1 MSTWRIGSRASRLAQ
16 TMVAE
21 VLDHLSTAH
30 PEHAWVRRTIMSAGD
45 QDRTSSLRDLASSGA
60 GVFAGAVEQALLDG
74 EIDVAVHSL
83 KDLPTATTPGTVVA
97 AIPRRHEVRDALCGT
112 TLGALAPGHRVGTG
126 APRRVG
132 QLHHACPG
140 AVAVPI
146 RGNVPPRLR
155 QMRERGLAGVV
166 LAAAGLHRLGLQESI
181 TEYLDPTCWPPSPA
195 QGAIAVQV
203 RTADTALARV
213 VAAVHDEEAA
223 ATTRAERALMKI
235 LGGGCHVPI
244 GAYATTR
251 EGRVHLL
258 AQVTSTDGSTTIR
271 AEAAGSAEHPE
282 EVGEYAAQ
290 QLREKGVEA
299 VLASSA

>member
-1 MSTWRIGSRASRLAQ
+1 MSTWRIGSRGSHLAQ
-16 TMVAE
+16 SMVTE
-21 VLDHLSTAH
+21 VLDHLNSAH

-60 GVFAGAVEQALLDG
+60 GVFAGAVERALLAA

-83 KDLPTATTPGTVVA
+83 KDLPTNTTPGTAVA

-112 TLGALAPGHRVGTG
+112 TLRALAPGSKVGTS

-155 QMRERGLAGVV
+155 QMRERGLSGVV
-166 LAAAGLHRLGLQESI
+166 LAAAGLHRLGLNSSI
-181 TEYLDPTCWPPSPA
+181 TEYLDPTRWPPSPA

-203 RTADTALARV
+203 RSADTALARV

-223 ATTRAERALMKI
+223 ATTRAERTLLQV

-244 GAYATTR
+244 GAYATIR
-251 EGRVHLL
+251 AGRLHLL
-258 AQVTSTDGSTTIR
+258 VQATSTDGRATIR
-271 AEAAGSAEHPE
+271 AEASGGAEQPE
-282 EVGEYAAQ
+282 MVGEHVAQ
-290 QLREKGVEA
+290 RLLERGVEA
-299 VLASSA
+299 VLASNA

>member
-1 MSTWRIGSRASRLAQ
+1 MSTWRIGSRGSRLAQ

-21 VLDHLSTAH
+21 VLDHLSAAY
-30 PEHAWVRRTIMSAGD
+30 PEHTWVRRIIMSVGD
-45 QDRTSSLRDLASSGA
+45 QDRTSSLRDLASSSA

-83 KDLPTATTPGTVVA
+83 KDLPTAITPGTVVA

-112 TLGALAPGHRVGTG
+112 TLDALAPGHRVGTG

-140 AVAVPI
+140 VVAVPI

-155 QMRERGLAGVV
+155 QMRDRGLSGVV

-181 TEYLDPTCWPPSPA
+181 TEYLDPVRWPPSPA

-203 RTADTALARV
+203 RAADTVLARV

-223 ATTRAERALMKI
+223 VTTRAERALMKI

-251 EGRVHLL
+251 AGGLHLL

-271 AEAAGSAEHPE
+271 AEATGAADQPE
-282 EVGEYAAQ
+282 MVGEHVAQ
-290 QLREKGVEA
+290 RLLDEGVEA
-299 VLASSA
+299 VLASSV

>member
-1 MSTWRIGSRASRLAQ
+1 MPTWRIGSRGSRLAQ
-16 TMVAE
+16 TMVTE
-21 VLDHLSTAH
+21 VLDHLNAAH
-30 PEHAWVRRTIMSAGD
+30 PEHTWVRRTIMSAGD
-45 QDRTSSLRDLASSGA
+45 QDRTSSLRDLASAGA

-112 TLGALAPGHRVGTG
+112 ALDALAPGHRVGTG

-140 AVAVPI
+140 VVAVPI

-155 QMRERGLAGVV
+155 QMREKGLSGVV

-181 TEYLDPTCWPPSPA
+181 TEYLDPARWPPSPA

-223 ATTRAERALMKI
+223 ATTRAERALMAI

-244 GAYATTR
+244 GAYATIR
-251 EGRVHLL
+251 AGGLHLL

-271 AEAAGSAEHPE
+271 AEATGAADQPE
-282 EVGEYAAQ
+282 MVGEHVAQ
-290 QLREKGVEA
+290 RLLDEGVEA
-299 VLASSA
+299 ALASSV

>member
-1 MSTWRIGSRASRLAQ
+1 MSTWRIGSRGSHLAQ
-16 TMVAE
+16 TMVTE
-21 VLDHLSTAH
+21 VLDHLNSAH

-45 QDRTSSLRDLASSGA
+45 QDRTSNLRDLTSSGA
-60 GVFAGAVEQALLDG
+60 GVFAGAVERALLEG

-97 AIPRRHEVRDALCGT
+97 ALPHRHEVRDALCGT
-112 TLGALAPGHRVGTG
+112 TLRALAPGNQVGTS

-140 AVAVPI
+140 VVAVPI

-155 QMRERGLAGVV
+155 QVRERGLSGVV
-166 LAAAGLHRLGLQESI
+166 LAAAGLHRLGLQENI
-181 TEYLDPTCWPPSPA
+181 TEYLDPTRWPPSPA

-203 RTADTALARV
+203 RAADPALARV
-213 VAAVHDEEAA
+213 VAAVHDGEAA
-223 ATTRAERALMKI
+223 VTTRAERTLLQV

-244 GAYATTR
+244 GAYATIHA
-251 EGRVHLL
+251 GRVHLL

-271 AEAAGSAEHPE
+271 AEANGEVKKPE
-282 EVGEYAAQ
+282 MVGERVARR
-290 QLREKGVEA
+290 LLDEGVEA
-299 VLASSA
+299 VLASSV

>member
-1 MSTWRIGSRASRLAQ
+1 MSTWRIGSRGSRLAQ
-16 TMVAE
+16 TMVTE
-21 VLDHLSTAH
+21 VLDHLSTTH

-60 GVFAGAVEQALLDG
+60 GVFAGAVEHALMGG

-83 KDLPTATTPGTVVA
+83 KDLPSASTPGTVVA

-112 TLGALAPGHRVGTG
+112 TLGSLAPGSKVGTG

-132 QLHHACPG
+132 QLHLACPG
-140 AVAVPI
+140 VVAVPI

-155 QMRERGLAGVV
+155 QMRERGLSGVV

-181 TEYLDPTCWPPSPA
+181 TEYLDPARWPPSPA

-203 RTADTALARV
+203 RAADSALARV
-213 VAAVHDEEAA
+213 VASVHDEDAA
-223 ATTRAERALMKI
+223 ATTRAERALMKA

-244 GAYATTR
+244 GAYATIR
-251 EGRVHLL
+251 AGGLHLL
-258 AQVTSTDGSTTIR
+258 SQVTSTDGSTTIR
-271 AEAAGSAEHPE
+271 AEATGAADQPE
-282 EVGEYAAQ
+282 MVGEHVAR
-290 QLREKGVEA
+290 QLLDEGVEA
-299 VLASSA
+299 ILASSA

>member
-1 MSTWRIGSRASRLAQ
+1 
-16 TMVAE
+16 MVAE
-21 VLDHLSTAH
+21 VLDHLSVAH
-30 PEHAWVRRTIMSAGD
+30 PEHTWVRRTIMSAGD

-112 TLGALAPGHRVGTG
+112 TLNALAPGHRVGTG

-155 QMRERGLAGVV
+155 QMREKGLSGVV
-166 LAAAGLHRLGLQESI
+166 LAAAGLHRLGLQENI
-181 TEYLDPTCWPPSPA
+181 TEYLDPARWPPSPA

-203 RTADTALARV
+203 RTDDTALAQV

-223 ATTRAERALMKI
+223 ATTRAERALLQE

-244 GAYATTR
+244 GAYATTG

-258 AQVTSTDGSTTIR
+258 AQVTSTDGSTTVH